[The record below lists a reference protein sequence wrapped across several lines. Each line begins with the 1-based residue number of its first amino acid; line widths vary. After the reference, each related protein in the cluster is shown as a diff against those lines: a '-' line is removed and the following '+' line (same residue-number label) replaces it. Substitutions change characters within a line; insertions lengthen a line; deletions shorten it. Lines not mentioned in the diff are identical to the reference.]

1 MIKFYV
7 KPFKKPGTETILYMA
22 AKAPGNVV
30 DLKTICERIEKR
42 STMSSADIRG
52 VIDAMTY
59 EIKQE
64 LLNGNNVRLGETFGS
79 FHLTLHSNSAPT
91 KAEVTAD
98 SITSVSVKF
107 TPNADWRFEFKP
119 GSPRV
124 NFEQTERND

>member
-79 FHLTLHSNSAPT
+79 FSLTLRCNSVSNKDA
-91 KAEVTAD
+91 VTAD
-98 SITSVSVKF
+98 TINAIKVNF

>member
-22 AKAPGNVV
+22 AKQPGSVV
-30 DLKTICERIEKR
+30 TLKSICERVEKR

-52 VIDAMTY
+52 VIDAVTY

-64 LLNGNNVRLGETFGS
+64 LLNGNNVNMGETFGS
-79 FHLTLHSNSAPT
+79 FHLTMRSNSCST
-91 KAEVTAD
+91 KEEVTAE
-98 SITSVSVKF
+98 SIRALKVQFV
-107 TPNADWRFEFKP
+107 PNAEWRFDFKP

>member
-7 KPFKKPGTETILYMA
+7 KPFKKPGTETILYTA
-22 AKAPGNVV
+22 AKVPGSVV

-79 FHLTLHSNSAPT
+79 FHLTMRSNSAPT

-98 SITSVSVKF
+98 SITAMKVQFV
-107 TPNADWRFEFKP
+107 PNAEWRFDFTP
-119 GSPRV
+119 GSPRM